1 MYYYNLNNSVLIS
14 EEKYDNLK
22 EVSKSYALHYNGI
35 IYALKKTDPKKT
47 RRSYAVT
54 DPGLLFLKDENIKN
68 LLCKSLAECLVD
80 KWIEEKI
87 NNRQLVSVNTLYPS
101 WQDAI
106 LPHVDKKW
114 KINIAGLGD
123 VGGILLAGLKLL
135 SSDIVSNIGIYDI
148 DRNKTSRYEME
159 INQILPCFNN
169 SDIEIKEINRD
180 ELFDCDMFVFCIT
193 KGVPDNIN
201 KDVRLAQ
208 YEGNARIIDEYAKLA
223 RVKKFK
229 GIFAVLS
236 DPVDLLC
243 KAAFISSNT
252 ADDGKLDFK
261 GIAPDNI
268 RGFGLGVMYARA
280 LYYSRRD
287 PSFKSFLKE
296 GRIYGPHGT
305 GLIIAN
311 SINNY
316 NEDISIQLEN
326 LTKDANIR
334 VRETG
339 FKPYIAPALSSGSIS
354 IIQTITG
361 EWNYSSSFMDGV
373 FLGSRNKL
381 TNAGLEIERLHLPC
395 DLFERIKSTYE
406 RLLNYE

>member
-1 MYYYNLNNSVLIS
+1 MYYYNLNNSILIS
-14 EEKYDNLK
+14 EEKYENFK
-22 EVSKSYALHYNGI
+22 EVPKSYAEDYDGM
-35 IYALKKTDPKKT
+35 IYALKKSDPLKT
-47 RRSYAVT
+47 RRSFAVT
-54 DPGLLFLKDENIKN
+54 DPGLLFLKDEHVKN
-68 LLCKSLAECLVD
+68 LICKDFTECPVD
-80 KWIEEKI
+80 KWIEDKI
-87 NNRQLVSVNTLYPS
+87 NKKKLVSVNTSYPT
-101 WQDAI
+101 WKDV
-106 LPHVDKKW
+106 LVPNDDKRW
-114 KINIAGLGD
+114 RINIAGLGD
-123 VGGILLAGLKLL
+123 VGGIMLAGLKLL
-135 SSDIVSNIGIYDI
+135 SSNVVSTIGIYDI
-148 DRNKTSRYEME
+148 DQNKISRYEME
-159 INQILPCFNN
+159 INQILPCSST
-169 SDIEIKEINRD
+169 SDIEIKRINKE

-208 YEGNARIIDEYAKLA
+208 YEGNSRIINEYAKLA
-223 RVKKFK
+223 RDSKFK
-229 GIFAVLS
+229 GMFAVLS

-252 ADDGKLDFK
+252 GDDGKLDFN

-280 LYYSRRD
+280 LYYSKKG
-287 PSFKSFLKE
+287 PNFKSFLNE
-296 GRIYGPHGT
+296 GRIYGPHGA

-339 FKPYIAPALSSGSIS
+339 FKPFIAPALSSGSIS
-354 IIQTITG
+354 IIKTITG
-361 EWNYSSSFMDGV
+361 EWNYSSTFMDGV
-373 FLGSRNKL
+373 FLGSKNRL
-381 TNAGLEIERLHLPC
+381 TKAGVEIERLNLPG
-395 DLFERIKSTYE
+395 DLFKRIKSTYE